1 MSRRTFLCQLLA
13 AAGAATLL
21 TASGAVSL
29 AQDATPSATKVDDAV
44 VHPVS
49 IHQGTCDEPVPQPV
63 GQTADS
69 QIVGLDDD
77 ALFIGATSQPPV
89 VSARLDFDGTI
100 DDLTETPHVVA
111 VHTSPQEYGSIVA
124 CGEIAGFEH
133 DGTLVIPVLGTNDSG
148 VSGIAV
154 VSQERSLIDRALG
167 ELDPSLRLTDDS
179 VSISVYLI
187 PADATPAD

>member
-13 AAGAATLL
+13 ATGAATLL

-111 VHTSPQEYGSIVA
+111 VHTRPQEYGSIVA
-124 CGEIAGFEH
+124 CGEITPSVPPDH
-133 DGTLVIPVLGTNDSG
+133 TI
-148 VSGIAV
+148 GICRTSSMVRLPLAART
-154 VSQERSLIDRALG
+154 SRKARSAMMR
-167 ELDPSLRLTDDS
+167 
-179 VSISVYLI
+179 V
-187 PADATPAD
+187 